1 MYKIIAFVLCFFS
14 FFMIWNAAVNEWN
27 EDIKN
32 WLLGNYENNFV
43 EINDSTNWVNVVTDI
58 LSWFKDQI
66 FSLIMILSIWV
77 FIFVWI
83 KLATAKWNP
92 EEFKKAWMQ
101 FIYAII
107 WIFFVFMAWWLVKL
121 VSTLS
126 I

>member
-27 EDIKN
+27 DDIKN
-32 WLLGNYENNFV
+32 WLLGNYENDFV
-43 EINDSTNWVNVVTDI
+43 EINDWTNWVSVVTDI

>member
-43 EINDSTNWVNVVTDI
+43 EINDSTDWVDVVTGI